1 MLVLATG
8 GYARADLAPYSDL
21 DIVIVLKDP
30 TTHEEIV
37 QQFVQGLWDSPYRP
51 AQTVLAM
58 DDLDGKL
65 FTIPDR
71 ASSLLETRVLWGD
84 AGLADEYERMVNAL
98 INEPVFSKYV
108 QRKTEE
114 FFARREKYGWV
125 ARVIE
130 PHLKNEAGGFRDLHH
145 VLWLERARAALHNQW
160 KVRRQRGNMIRS
172 FVSRLSHGH
181 GLAEWEAEELV
192 EAFGF
197 LLAVRE
203 QLHERQK
210 QSEDRLIVAEQA
222 SIASTLGY
230 HGSERQVMI
239 DLMRGVYQSTEKHSR
254 FCEKFGP
261 RFAEAEIL
269 TSPLPLSRSAHNE
282 TPAGAN
288 PPFSSTAEDL
298 ASDESAPSAKEL
310 SGINHTEI
318 DQDSL
323 NSGLNLSQPPSDG
336 PDPPDLNAEVS
347 FGHVDLSLPAI
358 RQHASDPGA
367 LLDLLDYLAD
377 EELLLSGR
385 TRHRLRRELH
395 LNDGPQHDPGNW
407 AIPLQRWFNV
417 PSGFSRR
424 LRLLDELDAIKLWLP
439 EWREIAGL
447 TTGSYYHRYTVD
459 EHTLRA
465 LENLDHL
472 PDTGIKG
479 DPDSLWQDCSFRP
492 MVYLALMLH
501 DIAKGRG
508 DKHSENGADIAREAL
523 TRFGMER
530 WSDGVA
536 RLVEIHLRMEQ
547 TAFRRD
553 FSDPAV
559 IKTFLELVGD
569 ERTLRA
575 LYILTVCDL
584 SAVRSG
590 VWTSWKGRLL
600 SELYVTTMD
609 VLEHGL
615 EVRKATVEQEAERV
629 APLLESTD
637 HGRDRAEEFISA
649 LEVDYRRSV
658 PAQEIAS
665 HLETVEQL
673 QRGEFEHRWL
683 IETHPG
689 YVVLTLIDHDRP
701 GLLAEI
707 TGLLTVQGIGIREA
721 RIFTRPDGVVID
733 RFRCEDIEPTELPLA
748 DRLNQIPE
756 RWSKLKQRELKLTDL
771 FFRFQRRSRFE
782 RSKVARVDPGVRV
795 QPTVEGAVVDISGA
809 DSIGLLYRLCSV
821 LAEEGYEIRSA
832 RVTGRL
838 DGIHD
843 SFLIRDPEG
852 RLANDEAQQ
861 ALKQKLQEAAD
872 ATLLAT

>member
-21 DIVIVLKDP
+21 DIVIVLNDP
-30 TTHEEIV
+30 TAHEEIV
-37 QQFVQGLWDSPYRP
+37 QQFVQGLWDSPYKP
-51 AQTVLAM
+51 AQTVLTM

-84 AGLADEYERMVNAL
+84 ADLADQYEHRVNAL
-98 INEPVFSKYV
+98 IDEPVFSKYV

-125 ARVIE
+125 ARVVE

-160 KVRRQRGNMIRS
+160 KVRRQRGTMIRS

-181 GLAEWEAEELV
+181 SLAEWEAEQLV

-222 SIASTLGY
+222 PIASTLGY
-230 HGSERQVMI
+230 PGSERQVMI

-254 FCEKFGP
+254 FCEEFGP

-269 TSPLPLSRSAHNE
+269 TAPLPLTRPAH
-282 TPAGAN
+282 P
-288 PPFSSTAEDL
+288 
-298 ASDESAPSAKEL
+298 SAPTE
-310 SGINHTEI
+310 INRTEI
-318 DQDSL
+318 DRETQSA
-323 NSGLNLSQPPSDG
+323 GLNLSQPPSDG
-336 PDPPDLNAEVS
+336 GSDTPDAEVS
-347 FGHVDLSLPAI
+347 FGHVDLSLPVI
-358 RQHASDPGA
+358 RLHASDPVA
-367 LLDLLDYLAD
+367 LLELLGYLAD

-395 LNDGPQHDPGNW
+395 QNDGPQHDPGNW

-424 LRLLDELDAIKLWLP
+424 LRQLDELDAIKLWLP

-479 DPDSLWQDCSFRP
+479 DPESLWRDCSFRP
-492 MVYLALMLH
+492 LVYLALMFH

-523 TRFGMER
+523 PRFGMER
-530 WSDGVA
+530 WVDDVA
-536 RLVEIHLRMEQ
+536 RLVEVHLRMEQ

-569 ERTLRA
+569 ERSLKA

-584 SAVRSG
+584 SAVRSS

-609 VLEHGL
+609 VLEHGI
-615 EVRKATVEQEAERV
+615 EVRKATVAQEAERV

-673 QRGEFEHRWL
+673 QRGDFEHRWL

-689 YVVLTLIDHDRP
+689 YVVLTLIDRDRP

-721 RIFTRPDGVVID
+721 RIFTRQDGVVID

-748 DRLNQIPE
+748 ERLNQIPE
-756 RWSKLKQRELKLTDL
+756 RWTKLKQRDVKLKDL

-795 QPTVEGAVVDISGA
+795 QPTADGAVVDISGV

-843 SFLIRDPEG
+843 SFLIRDPLG

-861 ALKQKLQEAAD
+861 SLKQKLQDAAD
-872 ATLLAT
+872 ATLLTTP